1 LIGGQRCGETS
12 PRGRTAWFASHLN
25 PEREE
30 DEMPKRRQNKEEF
43 KMNIAWKFCLVSI
56 SALSITAPVH
66 AQNPKQG
73 DYYTP
78 INSVRSVAAELSE
91 RGILTPRGG
100 AWHPTS
106 AARLL
111 SRLQAAS

>member
-1 LIGGQRCGETS
+1 
-12 PRGRTAWFASHLN
+12 
-25 PEREE
+25 
-30 DEMPKRRQNKEEF
+30 MPKRRQNKGEL

-78 INSVRSVAAELSE
+78 TQTTPQE
-91 RGILTPRGG
+91 LTPGQLRQTTEGDYYV
-100 AWHPTS
+100 ADKMILHHHRI
-106 AARLL
+106 AAL
-111 SRLQAAS
+111 ASCTDGMKFASDRYVTCMLKEGETP